1 MDMRDFSQCKTMSQ
15 SPSWTFMDVFKWK
28 VIPERFG
35 GGRKF
40 AKGFK
45 DAWVINHRTLIK
57 SASMMFKLPPELLAG
72 VCWIEVGGDPNA
84 VDRYAFEI
92 RVIDHSGPDFIDKHF
107 SITEKPEKTSFGFVS
122 MQLRTVAR
130 TMGLDTDNISVSELR
145 ELSVCLE
152 KDTYNIYLA
161 AMHLRQL
168 ANFDKLPATL
178 EPDDIRVIGARY
190 NRGTKPTL
198 ESIKKDSRYGDFI
211 VKNWVYFNKL
221 LWR

>member
-1 MDMRDFSQCKTMSQ
+1 MDVRDFSQCKGMSQ

-40 AKGFK
+40 ARGFK
-45 DAWVINHRTLIK
+45 DSWVINHRRLIK
-57 SASMMFKLPPELLAG
+57 SAAMMNKLPPELLAG
-72 VCWIEVGGDPNA
+72 VCWIEVGGDPNV
-84 VDRYAFEI
+84 VDRYAFEL

-107 SITEKPEKTSFGFVS
+107 SIMPKPGRTSFGFVS
-122 MQLRTVAR
+122 MQLRTAAR
-130 TMGLDTDNISVSELR
+130 TMGLDTDKMSVPEIR
-145 ELSVCLE
+145 ALSVCLE
-152 KDTYNIYLA
+152 KDTYNINLA

-168 ANFDKLPATL
+168 ANFDKLPDPLT
-178 EPDDIRVIGARY
+178 PDDIRIIGARY
-190 NRGTKPTL
+190 NRGITSTL

-211 VKNWVYFNKL
+211 VRNWVYFNKL